1 MADYDK
7 KVQPPERDP
16 YENIPI
22 SPIEK
27 DKKGK
32 EEYPKRFPD
41 DSNKPHIFAALLS
54 FFKKM
59 ASSLGFKGGGEESTF
74 VGSHQLFEHLG
85 AFRSQLRILTQQDES
100 YNPEFTQ
107 QLSELWHNLIDDCNS
122 VSTSLD
128 ISSSTKNNIKFLI
141 SQISHYPPG
150 ADHTLGFYFDA
161 YAGKDWTPFPFMD
174 MLKQLYQEHQD
185 TPLESHLSKWLFL
198 LDNILSWDQEEEK
211 Q

>member
-1 MADYDK
+1 MADYNK
-7 KVQPPERDP
+7 KVQPPDHDP
-16 YENIPI
+16 YEHIPI

-41 DSNKPHIFAALLS
+41 DSSKSPIFAALLS

-59 ASSLGFKGGGEESTF
+59 ITTLGFKDGGSLT
-74 VGSHQLFEHLG
+74 VGHHQLFEHLD
-85 AFRSQLRILTQQDES
+85 AFRSQLRILAQQDES

-128 ISSSTKNNIKFLI
+128 ISSRTANNIKFLI

-150 ADHTLGFYFDA
+150 ADHPLGYYFDEF
-161 YAGKDWTPFPFMD
+161 AGKNWIPFPFMD
-174 MLKQLYQEHQD
+174 MLKQLYEEHQN
-185 TPLESHLSKWLFL
+185 TPLTSQLSKWLFL
-198 LDNILSWDQEEEK
+198 MDNILSWQQEEEK
-211 Q
+211 KE